1 MTGAKAQRR
10 KNNNNWTT
18 TTYNKNKQTKKEWL
32 RYSEGLGTSSYIEIH
47 AVFYLPTPYNFV
59 KTAYRHS
66 IRQQAFVID
75 ISEWI

>member
-32 RYSEGLGTSSYIEIH
+32 RYSDGLGTSSYIEIH
-47 AVFYLPTPYNFV
+47 AVFLFAHPLQFRKNRV
-59 KTAYRHS
+59 
-66 IRQQAFVID
+66 
-75 ISEWI
+75 